1 MFLSMSLVNHL
12 WLLDWTKDIVKY
24 PKIHDDQLCVN
35 CSSQTCVNCTA
46 AGSDP
51 VTGGI
56 SDGGDTNNDGIDD
69 DDESVVS
76 ELVLR
81 VE

>member
-1 MFLSMSLVNHL
+1 M
-12 WLLDWTKDIVKY
+12 
-24 PKIHDDQLCVN
+24 
-35 CSSQTCVNCTA
+35 NCTA
-46 AGSDP
+46 AASDP
-51 VTGGI
+51 DTGGI
-56 SDGGDTNNDGIDD
+56 SDGGDTDNDGIAD